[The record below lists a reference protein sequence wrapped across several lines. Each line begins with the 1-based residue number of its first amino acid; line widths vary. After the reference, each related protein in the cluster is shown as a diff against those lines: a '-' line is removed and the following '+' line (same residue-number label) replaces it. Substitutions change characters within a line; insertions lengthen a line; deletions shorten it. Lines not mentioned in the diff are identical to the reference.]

1 MLILGIYQNSHE
13 QLLLH
18 FPFYFD
24 FGGWN
29 IILDVAV
36 SQRHSVRILDATF
49 LIFNA
54 KKNLILSYMCLTVFG
69 PYPCALYY
77 PFCTNPLYLLL
88 ISLLIQLKFHFL
100 CLDLVLFLVV
110 YLLTGALF
118 HYVR

>member
-36 SQRHSVRILDATF
+36 SQWHSVRILDAAF

-54 KKNLILSYMCLTVFG
+54 KKKT
-69 PYPCALYY
+69 
-77 PFCTNPLYLLL
+77 
-88 ISLLIQLKFHFL
+88 
-100 CLDLVLFLVV
+100 
-110 YLLTGALF
+110 
-118 HYVR
+118 

>member
-24 FGGWN
+24 FVGWN

-36 SQRHSVRILDATF
+36 SQWHSVRILDAAF

-54 KKNLILSYMCLTVFG
+54 KKT
-69 PYPCALYY
+69 
-77 PFCTNPLYLLL
+77 
-88 ISLLIQLKFHFL
+88 
-100 CLDLVLFLVV
+100 
-110 YLLTGALF
+110 
-118 HYVR
+118 